1 MAQVDEDTVSL
12 PMASQLM
19 GQIGARVRAI
29 REQQNRTIK
38 DLADSSGVSVGHI
51 SMLERGKG
59 NPSFNTLV
67 QIAHSLNV
75 PFARLLHTTDATS
88 PVVRADARRPLD
100 LHNGSSGAV
109 HQLLTPSLKH
119 SIEAVWVEEPP
130 GYTSEETPFQH
141 AGEEFGLIL
150 EGRHTVWLD
159 GVPYDLEAGDSI
171 TYASTIPHWY
181 ANRGTTT
188 VKAIWV
194 ITPPTF

>member
-1 MAQVDEDTVSL
+1 MDGVDVDTSGL
-12 PMASQLM
+12 PIASQLM

-29 REQQNRTIK
+29 RDQQGRTIK
-38 DLADSSGVSVGHI
+38 DLADASRVSIGHI

-67 QIAHSLNV
+67 QIAHALDV
-75 PFARLLHTTDATS
+75 PFAQLLHTTDASS
-88 PVVRADARRPLD
+88 PVVRADSRRPLD
-100 LHNGSSGAV
+100 PHNGSGGAI

-119 SIEAVWVEEPP
+119 AMEAVWVEEPP
-130 GYTSEETPFQH
+130 GYNSEETPFRH

-150 EGRHTVWLD
+150 EGQHTVWLD
-159 GVPYDLEAGDSI
+159 GVPYDLEPGDSI

-181 ANRGTTT
+181 SNRGTTT

>member
-1 MAQVDEDTVSL
+1 MDHVELDVGL

-19 GQIGARVRAI
+19 EQIGARLRAT
-29 REQQNRTIK
+29 REQQGRTIK
-38 DLADSSGVSVGHI
+38 ELADTAGVSVGHI

-67 QIAHSLNV
+67 QIAHALNV
-75 PFARLLHTTDATS
+75 PFARLLHTADATS
-88 PVVRADARRPLD
+88 PVVRAESRRPLD
-100 LHNGSSGAV
+100 LHNGSTGAV

-119 SIEAVWVEEPP
+119 ALEAVWVEEPP
-130 GYTSEETPFQH
+130 GYNSEDTPFQH

-150 EGRHTVWLD
+150 EGQHTVWLD

-181 ANRGTTT
+181 SNRGSST
-188 VKAIWV
+188 VKAVWV